1 MTDRTQDL
9 AAAADRFLATA
20 SLPPEQ
26 TRKLRE
32 AILLG
37 RSRTS
42 PPGTFAVAAKGV
54 EDSIRTL
61 WDSIRSMQR
70 DYARE
75 AGALATPDPAKDA
88 AEAQVAAFVKRV
100 GGYIDRLKDAV
111 AAAQKG
117 RRGPAEAGGGEGQQQ
132 RANEQSVAHMTGV
145 VLILAER
152 LHRAAMAFDRLRAA
166 RYQALLDKRGP
177 GMLPVPAAASAATA
191 AAVAAAAAAG
201 SAASTSGRGGAKQ
214 NGDAGTR
221 YGPVA
226 SARAAALAVARS
238 GWHHML
244 GGGAGGGSSGAA
256 AGGKGAGGPGPGPG
270 AADGGDG
277 GPEVWPAGQAQ
288 EVEQE
293 NKALLERLTA
303 TRDAAFSVEQSVR
316 DVAALN
322 QMFSTAVL
330 AQAETIESIYMAAVE
345 ATHNITRGNESLTK
359 TVAINRSSSRYILVL
374 LLVATACLL
383 FFDWFNS

>member
-1 MTDRTQDL
+1 M
-9 AAAADRFLATA
+9 
-20 SLPPEQ
+20 
-26 TRKLRE
+26 
-32 AILLG
+32 LG

-42 PPGTFAVAAKGV
+42 LGPPGSFAVAAKGV

-70 DYARE
+70 DYAKE

-100 GGYIDRLKDAV
+100 GGYIDRLKEAV

-117 RRGPAEAGGGEGQQQ
+117 RRGPAPEGGGGEEPQQQ
-132 RANEQSVAHMTGV
+132 RANEQTVAHMTGV
-145 VLILAER
+145 VLILAEH
-152 LHRAAMAFDRLRAA
+152 LHRAAMALDRLRAA

-177 GMLPVPAAASAATA
+177 GMLPPAPAAASAATA
-191 AAVAAAAAAG
+191 AVVAAA
-201 SAASTSGRGGAKQ
+201 AASTSGRGGAKQ
-214 NGDAGTR
+214 DGDTAPR

-226 SARAAALAVARS
+226 SARAAAMAVARS
-238 GWHHML
+238 GWQHML
-244 GGGAGGGSSGAA
+244 GGGGSSSSNGNLASSAAAAAA
-256 AGGKGAGGPGPGPG
+256 AGGKSGGETGPTGLG
-270 AADGGDG
+270 LADGTDG
-277 GPEVWPAGQAQ
+277 GPEVWPEGQAQ

-303 TRDAAFSVEQSVR
+303 TRNAAFSVEQSVR

-359 TVAINRSSSRYILVL
+359 TVAINRSSTRHILVL
-374 LLVATACLL
+374 LLLATACLL

>member
-1 MTDRTQDL
+1 
-9 AAAADRFLATA
+9 
-20 SLPPEQ
+20 
-26 TRKLRE
+26 
-32 AILLG
+32 
-37 RSRTS
+37 
-42 PPGTFAVAAKGV
+42 
-54 EDSIRTL
+54 
-61 WDSIRSMQR
+61 MQR
-70 DYARE
+70 DYAKE

-100 GGYIDRLKDAV
+100 GGYIDRLKEAV

-117 RRGPAEAGGGEGQQQ
+117 KQGLAAAGGGGGEGPQQ

-145 VLILAER
+145 VGARVLILAER
-152 LHRAAMAFDRLRAA
+152 LHRSAVAFDRLRAA
-166 RYQALLDKRGP
+166 RYQALLDRRGP
-177 GMLPVPAAASAATA
+177 GMLPVPPAASAATA
-191 AAVAAAAAAG
+191 AVLAAAAATG
-201 SAASTSGRGGAKQ
+201 SAASTSGRGTAKL
-214 NGDAGTR
+214 NGDGGPR
-221 YGPVA
+221 GYGPVA

-238 GWHHML
+238 GWQHL
-244 GGGAGGGSSGAA
+244 VGGAGGGSSGGLAGSA

-270 AADGGDG
+270 AADGVDG
-277 GPEVWPAGQAQ
+277 GAEAWTAGQAQ

-303 TRDAAFSVEQSVR
+303 TRNAAFSVEQSVR